1 MSHEAERAKNSLRE
15 LDELT
20 GSTRRAG
27 RSMATGLPLVG
38 WGAAWIL
45 GLGALDLLD
54 GPLRILVAVLAWTV
68 GMVLSWLPVH
78 SVIRTGTETRMR
90 WAWLVVL
97 VASPFLVT
105 AAQPASFTHG
115 VLFLGALWG
124 LAMCLYAIA
133 TDDRVLAVVA
143 GSGIVIAAVLA
154 DVEIAT
160 RLLGFGLC
168 TGLPLLALGISRVRR
183 GVSRV

>member
-1 MSHEAERAKNSLRE
+1 
-15 LDELT
+15 
-20 GSTRRAG
+20 
-27 RSMATGLPLVG
+27 
-38 WGAAWIL
+38 
-45 GLGALDLLD
+45 
-54 GPLRILVAVLAWTV
+54 
-68 GMVLSWLPVH
+68 
-78 SVIRTGTETRMR
+78 
-90 WAWLVVL
+90 
-97 VASPFLVT
+97 
-105 AAQPASFTHG
+105 
-115 VLFLGALWG
+115 
-124 LAMCLYAIA
+124 MCLYAIA